1 MKNDLKYQNISRS
14 LTFEGWNYYK
24 GTGSYEILISKS
36 EYYKIKKDNQA
47 FKDYWKDKRKQLRN
61 T

>member
-1 MKNDLKYQNISRS
+1 MKKDLKYQNISRS

-24 GTGSYEILISKS
+24 GTNWREVLISKS
-36 EYYKIKKDNQA
+36 EYYEIKRSNQE
-47 FKDYWKDKRKQLRN
+47 FRDYWKEKRKQLRN